1 MNTPRTI
8 LVADDELS
16 MRQNLVEL
24 LNEEGYVI
32 FEAADGQEALDL
44 TLQHHPDI
52 VLLDINLP
60 HLDGLAVLRT
70 IKKELPDTVVIVFT
84 AYGTSERA
92 IEAMK
97 AGAHD
102 YLEKPFD
109 LDEFLLIIRRSF
121 QYRELLGELRHL
133 RSRVGSAGTPP
144 VNETIV
150 GNSGKMQ
157 EIFKL
162 IGRFAPTDTTVLIQ
176 GESGTGK
183 ELIAD
188 ALQRHSLR
196 HDRPFIKVNCGAL
209 PESLLESEI
218 FGHERGAFT
227 GAVAMRPGRFELAE
241 GGTIFLDEVNTMPP
255 SLQVKLLRVLQN
267 RTYERVGGKET
278 LSADVRVIAA
288 TNKDL
293 EREVK
298 EGRFRE
304 DLYYRL
310 NILHISIPPLR
321 DHPEDIPVF
330 VDHFLRK
337 YAPGRMVVASAD
349 VMKRFGAYAWPG
361 NVREMENV
369 LQRALVM
376 AQGDIITLDNI
387 PLTLQAERDVLPG
400 MVRWQDGVP
409 MKKIVADVEKELIL
423 RALQESGG
431 NQSKAARVLHINR
444 RQLFEKIR
452 RFRISGPMKRGHRD
466 TERE

>member
-1 MNTPRTI
+1 MNVRRSI
-8 LVADDELS
+8 LVADDEPA
-16 MRQNLVEL
+16 MRQNLIEL
-24 LNEEGYVI
+24 LSDEGYSI
-32 FEAADGQEALDL
+32 LEAADGQAAFAL
-44 TLQHHPDI
+44 TVQHHPDI

-60 HLDGLAVLRT
+60 QMDGLAALRS

-97 AGAHD
+97 AGAYD

-109 LDEFLLIIRRSF
+109 IDEFLLIIRRSL
-121 QYRELLGELRHL
+121 QYRELLGEVRQL
-133 RSRVGSAGTPP
+133 RSQVSASTGAAGI
-144 VNETIV
+144 ETIV

-196 HDRPFIKVNCGAL
+196 RDTPFIKVNCGAL

-218 FGHERGAFT
+218 FGHEKGAFT
-227 GAVAMRPGRFELAE
+227 GAVALRPGRFELAE
-241 GGTIFLDEVNTMPP
+241 GGTIFLDEVNTMPH

-278 LSADVRVIAA
+278 LTADVRVIAA
-288 TNKDL
+288 TNKNL
-293 EREVK
+293 EQEVK
-298 EGRFRE
+298 AGRFRE
-304 DLYYRL
+304 DLFYRL
-310 NILHISIPPLR
+310 NILHIGIPPLR
-321 DHPEDIPVF
+321 EHAEDIPVF

-337 YAPGRMVVASAD
+337 YAPARQVVVSPDVVSAF
-349 VMKRFGAYAWPG
+349 RAYSWPG
-361 NVREMENV
+361 NVRELENV

-376 AQGDIITLDNI
+376 AQGDIITLDHL
-387 PLTLQAERDVLPG
+387 PLVLRAEGDLLP
-400 MVRWQDGVP
+400 RSALKQDGTP

-423 RALQESGG
+423 RALEQSGG
-431 NQSKAARVLHINR
+431 NQSEAARMLHINR
-444 RQLFEKIR
+444 RQLFEKI
-452 RFRISGPMKRGHRD
+452 KRLHITPPAKRARRD
-466 TERE
+466 TGRA

>member
-1 MNTPRTI
+1 MNARRTI

-24 LNEEGYVI
+24 LGEEGYVI
-32 FEAADGQEALDL
+32 IEAADGQEALAI
-44 TLQHHPDI
+44 TLRHHPDI

-60 HLDGLAVLRT
+60 HLDGLTVLRT

-121 QYRELLGELRHL
+121 QYRELLGEVRHL
-133 RSRVGSAGTPP
+133 RSRVGIIGPSP
-144 VNETIV
+144 VNEAIV

-162 IGRFAPTDTTVLIQ
+162 IGRCAPTDTTVLIQ

-196 HDRPFIKVNCGAL
+196 HERPFIKVNCGAL

-267 RTYERVGGKET
+267 RTFDRVGGKET
-278 LSADVRVIAA
+278 LTADVRVIAA

-310 NILHISIPPLR
+310 NILHISVPPLR

-337 YAPGRMVVASAD
+337 YAAGRMAMVASE
-349 VMKRFGAYAWPG
+349 VMERFRAYSWPG
-361 NVREMENV
+361 NVRELENV
-369 LQRALVM
+369 VQRALVM
-376 AQGDIITLDNI
+376 AQGDIITPEDL
-387 PLTLQAERDVLPG
+387 PLTLQGEQDILAGRISL
-400 MVRWQDGVP
+400 QDGMP
-409 MKKIVADVEKELIL
+409 LKKIIADVERELIQ
-423 RALQESGG
+423 RALHESGG
-431 NQSKAARVLHINR
+431 NQSKAARILHINR

-452 RFRISGPMKRGHRD
+452 RFRIGGLLKRGHRNGES
-466 TERE
+466 T